1 MAARGSRVRHLEH
14 LTLTTGTP
22 QMARKKP
29 TYTKPEIL
37 AVLGECDEAQA
48 IDRLRAVVT
57 HLEAGWDLAHAFE
70 LIIQDEELEDGD

>member
-1 MAARGSRVRHLEH
+1 M
-14 LTLTTGTP
+14 P
-22 QMARKKP
+22 RKKP

-37 AVLGECDEAQA
+37 AVLGECDQAQA

-70 LIIQDEELEDGD
+70 ITSQDEELGDGE